1 MRTDVLIIG
10 GGPAG
15 LAAAIAARLQG
26 FDVTV
31 ADAACPPVD
40 KACGEGI
47 LPGGVAILRR
57 LGVRLAPDEAVPLR
71 GIRFL
76 QAGASAEA
84 MFPQE
89 CGMGLRR
96 TLLHEALASRALELG
111 VRLLWSTR
119 FADVL
124 ERCPCR
130 WIVGADGQNSVV
142 RRAAGLNAVKGES
155 WRFGFRR
162 HYRAAPWTD
171 MVEVY
176 WGPRCQVYVTPV
188 SAAEIGIAA
197 LSGDPHLRLDQA
209 LRAFPALLKKLKG
222 AQPSSSE
229 RGAATVSRRLC
240 KVFRG
245 STVLVGDASGSV
257 DAITGEGLSL
267 SFQQAVALSD
277 ALRAG
282 NLSSYQQFHSR
293 LLRRPAL
300 TAGLLLSMDRFPS
313 LRRGIVQVLAYSPPM
328 FQAFLRMGAPVP
340 STL

>member
-1 MRTDVLIIG
+1 MRTDVLVIG

-31 ADAACPPVD
+31 VDAACPPVD

-47 LPGGVAILRR
+47 LPGGVGILRR
-57 LGVRLAPDEAVPLR
+57 LGVRLAMDEAVPLK

-84 MFPQE
+84 FFPQE
-89 CGMGLRR
+89 CGVGLRR
-96 TLLHEALASRALELG
+96 TLLHGALAGRALELG
-111 VRLLWSTR
+111 VRLLWGTR

-124 ERCPCR
+124 DRCTCR
-130 WIVGADGQNSVV
+130 WVVGADGQNSMV
-142 RRAAGLNAVKGES
+142 RRAAGLDAAKEES

-171 MVEVY
+171 LVEVY

-188 SAAEIGIAA
+188 SSAEIGIAV
-197 LSGDPHLRLDQA
+197 LSCDPHLRLDHA
-209 LRAFPALLKKLKG
+209 LRAFPALLNRLKG
-222 AQPSSSE
+222 ARPSSSE
-229 RGAATVSRRLC
+229 RGSATVSRRLRS
-240 KVFRG
+240 VFRG
-245 STVLVGDASGSV
+245 RTVLVGDASGSV
-257 DAITGEGLSL
+257 DAITGEGLTL
-267 SFQQAVALSD
+267 SFHQAIALSD

-282 NLSSYQQFHSR
+282 NLASYQRVHSR

-300 TAGLLLSMDRFPS
+300 TAEVLLSMDRFPA
-313 LRRGIVQVLAYSPPM
+313 LRRGIVQMLAYSPRI
-328 FQAFLRMGAPVP
+328 FQTFLCLGAPAM

>member
-57 LGVRLAPDEAVPLR
+57 LGVRLALDEAVPLR

-84 MFPQE
+84 RFPRE

-96 TLLHEALASRALELG
+96 TLLHGVLTSRALELG
-111 VRLLWSTR
+111 VRLLWRTR

-124 ERCPCR
+124 KHCPCR
-130 WIVGADGQNSVV
+130 WIVGADGQNSAV
-142 RRAAGLNAVKGES
+142 RHAAGLDAAKGES

-162 HYRAAPWTD
+162 HYQAAPWTD

-188 SAAEIGIAA
+188 SSAEIGIAV
-197 LSGDPHLRLDQA
+197 LSCDSHLRLDQA
-209 LRAFPALLKKLKG
+209 LSAFPALLKKLGG
-222 AQPSSSE
+222 AHPSSSE
-229 RGAATVSRRLC
+229 RGAPTVSRRLC
-240 KVFRG
+240 RVFRG
-245 STVLVGDASGSV
+245 RTVLVGDASGSV
-257 DAITGEGLSL
+257 DAITGEGLTL
-267 SFQQAVALSD
+267 SFHQAVALSD
-277 ALRAG
+277 ALRTGDLA
-282 NLSSYQQFHSR
+282 SYQQVHSR

-300 TAGLLLSMDRFPS
+300 TAGVLLSMDRFPS
-313 LRRGIVQVLAYSPPM
+313 LRRGIVRMLSYSPQM
-328 FQAFLRMGAPVP
+328 FQTFLSMGAPAM
-340 STL
+340 STG